1 MLKAYIC
8 DKEEIIDINIVSKS
22 AMLFAVV
29 IILSFAIQEL
39 IEIYSTIYGIIVF
52 FFMAFAYTRIYFVL
66 KRLTRSQ
73 NKLHVALTEENLT
86 RMKLLLQQTKL
97 ATSCFIVVVCFCVLC
112 FLPIIAIAIPL
123 YGSLYQFEF

>member
-39 IEIYSTIYGIIVF
+39 IEIYSTIYVIIVF

-97 ATSCFIVVVCFCVLC
+97 ATSCFIVVVCFCVFC

-123 YGSLYQFEF
+123 YGSLDQFEF